1 MDTAFCFI
9 VNVLF
14 SGKKYF
20 LIWDYFMKIQLSDFK
35 DASVVLKKHI
45 SPSPLIYNE
54 WLSKQYKCEVYLKLE
69 NMLPIGSF
77 KMRGAT
83 YKISSLTA
91 AEKKQGVLAVSAGN
105 HAQGVAWAAK
115 KFGVKATIIM
125 PEGSPLTK
133 IRNTES
139 LGATVILH
147 GKSIEDGFDYAKQ
160 LMKKKKMTFVHPYND
175 PKVIAGQGTVGFELM
190 EQIPEMDF
198 IFSSIGGGGLVSGL
212 GSVIKELNPS
222 VKVYAGQAAG
232 CKSMVESL
240 KKKKVVQT
248 GIAETFADGI
258 RVKVVAEPI
267 FKILKNVVDHVEAVE
282 DEKIAWGVLQL
293 LEKARVI
300 AEGAG
305 ALPLSLFDIC
315 YKKNPKKFIGKKIV
329 LVVCGGNI
337 DVNLL
342 ERIIDKGM
350 IESSRKVRLIIPILD
365 RPGSLNHITG
375 IIKNVGANILQA
387 IHDRDALKTGLTGTN
402 VLFTL
407 ETKGPEH
414 LELLLKELRKDFPQT
429 KIQA

>member
-1 MDTAFCFI
+1 
-9 VNVLF
+9 
-14 SGKKYF
+14 
-20 LIWDYFMKIQLSDFK
+20 MKIHPADFK
-35 DASVVLKKHI
+35 EASEVLKKYI

-54 WLSKQYKCEVYLKLE
+54 WLSKQYKCEIYLKLE

-83 YKISSLTA
+83 YKISRLTA
-91 AEKKQGVLAVSAGN
+91 AEKRHGVLAVSAGN

-133 IRNTES
+133 IKNTES

-147 GKSIEDGFDYAKQ
+147 GKSIEDGFEYAKA
-160 LMKKKKMTFVHPYND
+160 LMKKKKMIFVHPYND
-175 PKVIAGQGTVGFELM
+175 PAVIAGQGSVGFELM
-190 EQIPEMDF
+190 EQIPDMDF

-212 GSVIKELNPS
+212 GSVIKEFNPKI
-222 VKVYAGQAAG
+222 KVYAGQAAG
-232 CKSMVESL
+232 CRSMVESL
-240 KKKKVVQT
+240 KRKKIYQT

-258 RVKVVAEPI
+258 RVKVVAEPVY
-267 FKILKNVVDHVEAVE
+267 KILRDVVDHVEAIE

-305 ALPLSLFDIC
+305 ALPLSMFDLC
-315 YKKNPKKFIGKKIV
+315 YNKSPKKFIGKKIV
-329 LVVCGGNI
+329 LVICGGNI

-350 IESSRKVRLIIPILD
+350 IESSRKVRLMIPIVD

-387 IHDRDALKTGLTGTN
+387 IHDRDASKTGLTGTN

-414 LELLLKELRKDFPQT
+414 LEILLKELRKDFPLT
-429 KIQA
+429 KIQS